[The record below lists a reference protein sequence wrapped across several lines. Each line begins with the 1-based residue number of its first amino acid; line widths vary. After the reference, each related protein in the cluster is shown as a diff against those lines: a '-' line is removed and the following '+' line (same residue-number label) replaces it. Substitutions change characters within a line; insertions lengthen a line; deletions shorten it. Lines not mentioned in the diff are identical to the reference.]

1 MNNLNKVLKG
11 IVESLKLYISRT
23 IKETIGEGTLETSNK
38 TIIGAI
44 NELNKKSMTSGGT
57 NSFKINSFSIEPS
70 VSQIGSSVGVS
81 LKWSYNQDI
90 KNQTINNTNISN
102 SLRQIT
108 YSGINSNTTYTL
120 TGTSENNDND
130 SRNVSI
136 IFCNGVYYGKSS
148 STTYDSNFI
157 NSLTK
162 VLSDSKDRTITVNA
176 GIGEYIYYC
185 LPVRLGTP
193 QFIVNGFYGGFNKV
207 DTISFTNSSGYTE
220 NYNIYKSTNA
230 NLGNTSITVK

>member
-1 MNNLNKVLKG
+1 
-11 IVESLKLYISRT
+11 
-23 IKETIGEGTLETSNK
+23 
-38 TIIGAI
+38 
-44 NELNKKSMTSGGT
+44 MTSGGT

-148 STTYDSNFI
+148 STTYDSDFI

-185 LPVRLGTP
+185 LPARLGTP